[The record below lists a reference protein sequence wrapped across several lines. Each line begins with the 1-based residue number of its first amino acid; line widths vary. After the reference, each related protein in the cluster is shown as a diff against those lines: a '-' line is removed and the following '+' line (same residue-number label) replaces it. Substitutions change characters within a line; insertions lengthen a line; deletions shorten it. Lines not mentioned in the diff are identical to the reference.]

1 MTRKSNQ
8 EIERYYFDLFRR
20 VYPLPEGEVKHG
32 DKPDVIIEG
41 KRKIGI
47 EVTNLFLQ
55 DGELPGSEQSQS
67 RIREHVMQ
75 EAQRKF
81 LDQGGKPFEI
91 SFSFNVEQ
99 PIQKKARLI
108 VKLVELAKRVEAFEE
123 GEVSRSV
130 YQDIPELN
138 FVYVNPS
145 LYLDP
150 KWRAFQVFTGQ
161 IMSLQRLTDVLRTKE
176 KKVVQYAP
184 CDGYWLLV
192 VVDFINS
199 AQDQEIRID
208 NIKLQSNV
216 FEKVIIYK
224 TAFEHL
230 VEVTTERIKS

>member
-20 VYPLPEGEVKHG
+20 VYRLPKGEVKYG

-55 DGELPGSEQSQS
+55 NGELLASEQNQK
-67 RIREHVMQ
+67 RIREYVMH
-75 EAQRKF
+75 EAQQKF
-81 LDQGGKPFEI
+81 VEQDGKPFEI
-91 SFSFNVEQ
+91 SFSFNSEQ
-99 PIQKKARLI
+99 PIRRKAKLTA
-108 VKLVELAKRVEAFEE
+108 KLVELAKRVEAFKA

-130 YQDIPELN
+130 YQDIPELC
-138 FVYVNPS
+138 FVYVNPI
-145 LYLDP
+145 LYPDP
-150 KWRAFQVFTGQ
+150 KWRAYQVYTGQ
-161 IMSLQRLTDVLRTKE
+161 IMSLQRLTDVLRIKE
-176 KKVVQYAP
+176 KKAMQYAP

-192 VVDFINS
+192 IVDFIDS

-208 NIKLQSNV
+208 NIKLHSKV

-230 VEVTTERIKS
+230 VEVTTEKN

>member
-20 VYPLPEGEVKHG
+20 IYRLPKGEVKYG

-55 DGELPGSEQSQS
+55 NGELLASEQNQK
-67 RIREHVMQ
+67 RIREYVMH

-81 LDQGGKPFEI
+81 VEQGGKPFEI
-91 SFSFNVEQ
+91 SFSFNSEQ
-99 PIQKKARLI
+99 PIQRKAKLTA
-108 VKLVELAKRVEAFEE
+108 KLVELAKRVEAFKA

-130 YQDIPELN
+130 YQDIPELC
-138 FVYVNPS
+138 FVYVNPI
-145 LYLDP
+145 LYPDP
-150 KWRAFQVFTGQ
+150 KWRAYQVYTGQ
-161 IMSLQRLTDVLRTKE
+161 IMSLQRLTDVLRIKE
-176 KKVVQYAP
+176 KKAMRYAP

-192 VVDFINS
+192 IVDFIDS

-208 NIKLQSNV
+208 NIKLHSKV

-230 VEVTTERIKS
+230 VEVTTEKN

>member
-20 VYPLPEGEVKHG
+20 IYRLPKGEVKYG

-55 DGELPGSEQSQS
+55 NGELLASEQNQK
-67 RIREHVMQ
+67 RIREYVMH

-81 LDQGGKPFEI
+81 VEQGGKPFEI
-91 SFSFNVEQ
+91 SFSFNSEQ
-99 PIQKKARLI
+99 PIQRKAKLTA
-108 VKLVELAKRVEAFEE
+108 KLVELAKRVEAFKA

-130 YQDIPELN
+130 YQDIPELC
-138 FVYVNPS
+138 FVYVNPI
-145 LYLDP
+145 LYPDP
-150 KWRAFQVFTGQ
+150 KWRAYQVYTGQ
-161 IMSLQRLTDVLRTKE
+161 IMSLQRLTDVLRIKE
-176 KKVVQYAP
+176 KKAMRYAP

-192 VVDFINS
+192 IVDFIYS

-208 NIKLQSNV
+208 NIKLHSKV

-230 VEVTTERIKS
+230 VEVTTEKN